1 MATIVEFRLPET
13 DRKGSDAAQATVKH
27 PKGRSAEIIIFPGV
41 RIERHAEPKT
51 DRAAPKPRKR
61 AKRAVRR
68 KQ

>member
-13 DRKGSDAAQATVKH
+13 DRKASGAALATEKY

-41 RIERHAEPKT
+41 RIERHSEMT
-51 DRAAPKPRKR
+51 VSRTAAKPRKR